1 MINEFESVESLL
13 IDDYKIIQDK
23 RLYKFT
29 SDSVV
34 LSRFAECKKGESVAD
49 VCSGSGIVGIH
60 FYALNSERVKD
71 TVLFELQ
78 DDLASLS
85 EKSIVLNGL
94 QDKFSVVRGRLQEKC
109 EDFKEKFSLVLC
121 NPPYKKKNSGE
132 QNLKREIAVCRHEV
146 EITQREICR
155 SAYKMLKR
163 GGRFCI
169 CQRVERL
176 VELFIDLK
184 EENLNPCKMQLVVA
198 KNSQKPY
205 LVLIEAVKGVNR
217 PFKALPDYIN

>member
-1 MINEFESVESLL
+1 MINENESIESLL
-13 IDDYKIIQDK
+13 IGDYKIVQDNT
-23 RLYKFT
+23 LYKFT

-71 TVLFELQ
+71 AVLFELQ
-78 DDLASLS
+78 DELAALS
-85 EKSIVLNGL
+85 EKSILLNGL
-94 QDKFSVVRGRLQEKC
+94 QDKFSVVRGKLQEKC
-109 EDFKEKFSLVLC
+109 EDFKERFSLILC

-132 QNLKREIAVCRHEV
+132 QSLKREIALCRHEI

-155 SAYKMLKR
+155 SVYKMLKR

-176 VELFIDLK
+176 AELFIDLK

-217 PFKALPDYIN
+217 PFKVLPDYVN